1 MSSGRKRLK
10 FYGKTDY
17 TSDENLH
24 RSKEANFNNENSA
37 HDKKRMDK
45 I

>member
-1 MSSGRKRLK
+1 MSSGRKRIK

-17 TSDENLH
+17 TSDDNLR
-24 RSKEANFNNENSA
+24 RSKEGNFNNENGV
-37 HDKKRMDK
+37 HDQKRMNK